1 MNDMNEN
8 YLVWGHVAEFSD
20 SYHKMDKD
28 GNIVPDP
35 DTQKRVRRKLTE
47 LRRFFADNGLLTVE
61 AFDKQGN
68 LIDREYRFNDFTE
81 EGILLLK
88 RKEGA
93 WLDSK
98 GSRKDP
104 PDMKILEKAL
114 AEIRAGK

>member
-1 MNDMNEN
+1 MSDN
-8 YLVWGHVAEFSD
+8 YFFWGRVADFVER
-20 SYHKMDKD
+20 YKKMDEN
-28 GNIVPDP
+28 GNIFP
-35 DTQKRVRRKLTE
+35 DTEIQEVVRRKLTA
-47 LRRFFADNGLLTVE
+47 LRRFLADNGLLTVE
-61 AFDKQGN
+61 VFDKQGN

-93 WLDSK
+93 WLNSK
-98 GSRKDP
+98 GSDKDP

>member
-1 MNDMNEN
+1 MSDN
-8 YLVWGHVAEFSD
+8 YFVWGRVADFAD
-20 SYHKMDKD
+20 RYKKMDEN
-28 GNIVPDP
+28 GNITP
-35 DTQKRVRRKLTE
+35 DTESQEIVRRALIA

-81 EGILLLK
+81 EGTVLRK

-93 WLDSK
+93 WLNSK
-98 GSRKDP
+98 GSNKNP